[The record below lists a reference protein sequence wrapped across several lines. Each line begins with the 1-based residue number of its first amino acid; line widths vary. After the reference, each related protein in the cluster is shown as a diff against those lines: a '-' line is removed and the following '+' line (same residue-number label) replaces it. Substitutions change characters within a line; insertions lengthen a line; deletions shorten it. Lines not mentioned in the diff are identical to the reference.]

1 MVGKQNRIRN
11 IFSKTADET
20 AGEIFGS
27 YTVIIKEQEV
37 SSLVQ
42 KLWVAEN
49 RKTILC
55 VDSYQDGILQ
65 GRFYGP
71 DGSSQSFQSL
81 SQFLVLMEQMLE
93 QVNEPQSDTTQRSF
107 ATLLPRSAAGAH
119 WGCQKGA
126 QATFELQILFRQHT
140 SWQGMIQWQEQRQQ
154 QRFRSV
160 LELILLIDSALR
172 EQEGINAG

>member
-20 AGEIFGS
+20 AGEISGS

-37 SSLVQ
+37 SSLVE

-65 GRFYGP
+65 CRFYGP
-71 DGSSQSFQSL
+71 DGSGQRFQSL
-81 SQFLVLMEQMLE
+81 SRFLVLMEQMLE
-93 QVNEPQSDTTQRSF
+93 QATGPQSDTKQRSF
-107 ATLLPRSAAGAH
+107 SIHLPRSAAGTYSA
-119 WGCQKGA
+119 CRKGN

-160 LELILLIDSALR
+160 LELILLLDSALR
-172 EQEGINAG
+172 EQEGIEAG